1 MQMVKHHILASS
13 KDTMT
18 VYITHG
24 AREKSKASSGK
35 FWRPDREVDT
45 ILTDLKW
52 EEKHMSRSV
61 ATLSRSKRSVNNP
74 NISTCSNKE
83 QRRLINARLKRQ
95 ETEKMRD
102 RLVTLCRNGNFL
114 TWDSIISDDIGWK
127 EMIYDLSDRVISFRL
142 NAIGMSLPSLSNLTR
157 WGLRKRGN
165 CALCGKLN
173 VTAAHVLSG
182 CTVSLYAPPGR
193 YKWRHDN
200 VLAFLAKDLFGIVS
214 RANRSYRHAPAAPS
228 QPFIASGSNHTP
240 KNSQKTIFKKH
251 PSDDW
256 NVVIDLHNNPTIPPE
271 TKIDTLRRPD
281 IVFFSIFLKVIL
293 WAELTCPSERNMT
306 HARLKKERRYRALEH
321 SLSKQ
326 EWTVYPLTFEV
337 GALGFLSKS
346 THRFLSI
353 ICDNSSQRKYLRKN
367 ISVMSVRSSYY
378 IWMSRYNT
386 IFTPPNLIAR
396 SKLPQIVT
404 TKRKH
409 PPRQSFWNSNAV
421 THRPH
426 TLPITSPTLPS
437 SPIVKDSATFLS
449 SLDESFDI
457 DIDELNNLVEPLPIT
472 ASSPKSH
479 TPPSSPQNVVHEL
492 KLDDL
497 IALEASAHDPPDII
511 SDEEELALDEFHRW
525 EEEPPPPSDLPHF
538 PLDRDN
544 ALVDRFKTI

>member
-1 MQMVKHHILASS
+1 
-13 KDTMT
+13 
-18 VYITHG
+18 
-24 AREKSKASSGK
+24 
-35 FWRPDREVDT
+35 
-45 ILTDLKW
+45 
-52 EEKHMSRSV
+52 MSRSV
-61 ATLSRSKRSVNNP
+61 STLSRSKRSVNNP

-95 ETEKMRD
+95 ETEQMRD

-142 NAIGMSLPSLSNLTR
+142 NAIGMSLPSLSNLKR

-214 RANRSYRHAPAAPS
+214 RANRSYRHAPSVPS
-228 QPFIASGSNHTP
+228 QPFTASGSDHTH

-256 NVVIDLHNNPTIPPE
+256 NVVIDLHNNPTIPPD
-271 TKIDTLRRPD
+271 TKIDTPRRPD

-326 EWTVYPLTFEV
+326 EWTVYPLTFGV

-353 ICDNSSQRKYLRKN
+353 ICDNSSQRK
-367 ISVMSVRSSYY
+367 
-378 IWMSRYNT
+378 SR
-386 IFTPPNLIAR
+386 
-396 SKLPQIVT
+396 
-404 TKRKH
+404 
-409 PPRQSFWNSNAV
+409 
-421 THRPH
+421 
-426 TLPITSPTLPS
+426 
-437 SPIVKDSATFLS
+437 
-449 SLDESFDI
+449 
-457 DIDELNNLVEPLPIT
+457 
-472 ASSPKSH
+472 
-479 TPPSSPQNVVHEL
+479 
-492 KLDDL
+492 
-497 IALEASAHDPPDII
+497 
-511 SDEEELALDEFHRW
+511 
-525 EEEPPPPSDLPHF
+525 
-538 PLDRDN
+538 
-544 ALVDRFKTI
+544 